1 MGLTLNCPP
10 EGGRYIRQD
19 VKGLGESLGPPSEN
33 VDQLVDHL
41 FRQEFG
47 RMVSRL
53 ARILG
58 APRLAMAE
66 DAVQYAM
73 LQALQLWPYQGVP
86 EYPQAWLAKVAYHR
100 ALDVLKN
107 ERRLRFYDDEKEVA
121 LRNQLDALQTTATV
135 EPLRFSQEVADERLS
150 LIFVCCHPALP
161 RAASVALT
169 LQVVCGF
176 GVAEIA
182 RAFLSTET
190 AITQRLVRAKRMIRD
205 EALRCEVPDPEQL
218 DERLGAV
225 LEVLYLLFTEGYAAT
240 AGDQLVKDDL
250 CAEAI
255 RLAESLTENSAT
267 SQPECHAL
275 LALMLFQAARL
286 PARTDALGDLL
297 LLEEQDRSLWDRSR
311 ILLGLVHLEQAA
323 RGDKLSAYHLQAE
336 IAAVHS
342 TTEHFTLTNWENI
355 LALYDLLR
363 EKQPT
368 PVVLINR
375 AIAVAQVE
383 GPAAGLYALKAIP
396 VDSQMERYP
405 FLHAAEGAFHRRLGH
420 GSEAQICFQRA
431 LEFAHTE
438 PQRRFLLR
446 KLAALRDAE

>member
-1 MGLTLNCPP
+1 MGQT
-10 EGGRYIRQD
+10 
-19 VKGLGESLGPPSEN
+19 SEHVN
-33 VDQLVDHL
+33 QLVDHL

-73 LQALQLWPYQGVP
+73 LQALQLWPYQGAP
-86 EYPQAWLAKVAYHR
+86 EFPQAWLAKVAYHR
-100 ALDVLKN
+100 ALDVLKR
-107 ERRLRFYDDEKEVA
+107 ERRLRFYDDEKESD
-121 LRNQLDALQTTATV
+121 LRNELEELQAAGT
-135 EPLRFSQEVADERLS
+135 EESLRFSREVADERLA

-161 RAASVALT
+161 RPASVALT
-169 LQVVCGF
+169 LKVVCGF
-176 GVAEIA
+176 GVEEIA
-182 RAFLSTET
+182 RAFLSTQT

-205 EALRCEVPDPEQL
+205 EALRCEVPDPGQL
-218 DERLGAV
+218 DERLDAV

-240 AGDQLVKDDL
+240 VGDRLIKNDL

-255 RLAESLTENSAT
+255 RLAESLVENSAT
-267 SQPECHAL
+267 ATPECHAL

-297 LLEEQDRSLWDRSR
+297 LLEEQDRRLWDRSM
-311 ILLGLVHLEQAA
+311 IHLGLLHLEQAA
-323 RGDKLSAYHLQAE
+323 RGEKLSAYHLQAE
-336 IAAVHS
+336 IAATHS

-355 LALYDLLR
+355 LALYDLFR

-375 AIAVAQVE
+375 AVAVAQVH
-383 GPAAGLYALKAIP
+383 GPAAGLVALREIP
-396 VDSQMERYP
+396 VDGPLERYL
-405 FLHAAEGAFHRRLGH
+405 FLHAVEGEFHRRLGH
-420 GSEAQICFQRA
+420 SSEAEISFHRA
-431 LEFAHTE
+431 LACARTE
-438 PQRRFLLR
+438 PQQRFLLR
-446 KLAALRDAE
+446 KLAALRPSDT

>member
-1 MGLTLNCPP
+1 
-10 EGGRYIRQD
+10 
-19 VKGLGESLGPPSEN
+19 
-33 VDQLVDHL
+33 
-41 FRQEFG
+41 
-47 RMVSRL
+47 MVSRL

-73 LQALQLWPYQGVP
+73 LQALQLWPYQGAP
-86 EYPQAWLAKVAYHR
+86 EFPQAWLAKVAYHR
-100 ALDVLKN
+100 ALDVLKS
-107 ERRLRFYDDEKEVA
+107 ERKLRFYDDEKEFE
-121 LRNQLDALQTTATV
+121 LRNQIDELQVTGTADS
-135 EPLRFSQEVADERLS
+135 LRFSQEVADESLA

-169 LQVVCGF
+169 LKVVCGF
-176 GVAEIA
+176 GVEEIA

-218 DERLGAV
+218 EDRLDAV

-240 AGDQLVKDDL
+240 VGDRLIKNDL

-255 RLAESLTENSAT
+255 RLAESLAENPAT
-267 SQPECHAL
+267 SRPECHAL

-297 LLEEQDRSLWDRSR
+297 LLEEQDRGLWDRSMIHLG
-311 ILLGLVHLEQAA
+311 ILHLEKAA
-323 RGDKLSAYHLQAE
+323 QGEKLSAYHLQAE
-336 IAAVHS
+336 IAAMHS

-375 AIAVAQVE
+375 AVAVAQVE
-383 GPAAGLYALKAIP
+383 GPAAGLSALKAIP
-396 VDSQMERYP
+396 MDSQIERYP
-405 FLHAAEGAFHRRLGH
+405 FLHAAEGEFHRRLGH
-420 GSEAQICFQRA
+420 ASQAEISFHRA
-431 LEFAHTE
+431 LDFARTE
-438 PQRRFLLR
+438 PQQRFLLR
-446 KLAALRDAE
+446 KLAALRSPEGQKN

>member
-1 MGLTLNCPP
+1 
-10 EGGRYIRQD
+10 
-19 VKGLGESLGPPSEN
+19 LGQPSEN
-33 VDQLVDHL
+33 VEQLVDHL

-73 LQALQLWPYQGVP
+73 LQALQLWPYQGAP

-107 ERRLRFYDDEKEVA
+107 ERRLRFFDDEKEVV
-121 LRNQLDALQTTATV
+121 LRNQLEELQTTVSA
-135 EPLRFSQEVADERLS
+135 EPLRFSQEVADERLA

-161 RAASVALT
+161 RPASVALT
-169 LQVVCGF
+169 LKVVCGF

-182 RAFLSTET
+182 RAFLSTEA

-205 EALRCEVPDPEQL
+205 EALRCEVPDPEDL
-218 DERLGAV
+218 EERLDAV

-240 AGDQLVKDDL
+240 AGDHLIKDEL
-250 CAEAI
+250 CTEAI
-255 RLAESLTENSAT
+255 RLAESLAENSAT
-267 SQPECHAL
+267 ALPECHAL

-297 LLEEQDRSLWDRSR
+297 LLEEQDRSLWDQSK
-311 ILLGLVHLEQAA
+311 IHLGLLYLGQAA

-336 IAAVHS
+336 IAAMHS
-342 TTEHFTLTNWENI
+342 TTKHFTLTNWKNI
-355 LALYDLLR
+355 LSLYDLLR

-375 AIAVAQVE
+375 AVAVAHVQ
-383 GPAAGLYALKAIP
+383 GPAAGLDALKEIP
-396 VDSQMERYP
+396 VDDPLERYP
-405 FLHAAEGAFHRRLGH
+405 FLHAAEGEFHRRLGH
-420 GSEAQICFQRA
+420 SVEAEISFQRA
-431 LEFAHTE
+431 LEFARTE
-438 PQRRFLLR
+438 PQRRFLVR
-446 KLAALRDAE
+446 RLAAMRAQPL

>member
-1 MGLTLNCPP
+1 
-10 EGGRYIRQD
+10 
-19 VKGLGESLGPPSEN
+19 

-100 ALDVLKN
+100 ALDVLKS
-107 ERRLRFYDDEKEVA
+107 ERRLRFFDDEKEVA
-121 LRNQLDALQTTATV
+121 LRNQLSELQTTATV
-135 EPLRFSQEVADERLS
+135 EPLRFSQEVADERLA
-150 LIFVCCHPALP
+150 LIFVCCHPSLARP
-161 RAASVALT
+161 ASVALT

-255 RLAESLTENSAT
+255 RLTESLADNPAT

-311 ILLGLVHLEQAA
+311 IHLGLAHLEQAA

-375 AIAVAQVE
+375 AIAVAQIE
-383 GPAAGLYALKAIP
+383 GPAAGLNALKAIP

-405 FLHAAEGAFHRRLGH
+405 FLHAAEGEFHRRLGH
-420 GSEAQICFQRA
+420 WSEAQNSFQRA
-431 LEFAHTE
+431 LEFARTE

-446 KLAALRDAE
+446 KLAAMAPTGT

>member
-1 MGLTLNCPP
+1 V
-10 EGGRYIRQD
+10 Q
-19 VKGLGESLGPPSEN
+19 S

-73 LQALQLWPYQGVP
+73 LQALQLWPYQGAP
-86 EYPQAWLAKVAYHR
+86 EHPQAWLAKVAYHR
-100 ALDVLKN
+100 ALDILKS
-107 ERRLRFYDDEKEVA
+107 ERKLRFYDDEKEFE
-121 LRNQLDALQTTATV
+121 LRNRIEELQATGEADA
-135 EPLRFSQEVADERLS
+135 LRFSQEVADERLA
-150 LIFVCCHPALP
+150 LMFVCCHPALP
-161 RAASVALT
+161 RPASVALT
-169 LQVVCGF
+169 LKVVCGF
-176 GVAEIA
+176 GVEEIA

-190 AITQRLVRAKRMIRD
+190 AISQRLVRAKRLIRE
-205 EALRCEVPDPEQL
+205 EALRCEVPDPQQL
-218 DERLGAV
+218 DERLDAV

-240 AGDQLVKDDL
+240 AGDRLIKNDL

-267 SQPECHAL
+267 ARPECHAL

-297 LLEEQDRSLWDRSR
+297 LLEEQDRSLWDRR
-311 ILLGLVHLEQAA
+311 MIHLGVLHLDQAA
-323 RGDKLSAYHLQAE
+323 SGEKLSAYHLQAE
-336 IAAVHS
+336 IAATHS
-342 TTEHFTLTNWENI
+342 TTENFTLTNWENI
-355 LALYDLLR
+355 LALYNLLR

-375 AIAVAQVE
+375 AVAVAQVE
-383 GPAAGLYALKAIP
+383 GPAAGLCALRAIP
-396 VDSQMERYP
+396 VDSQVERYS
-405 FLHAAEGAFHRRLGH
+405 FLHAAEGEFHRRLGH
-420 GSEAQICFQRA
+420 GTEAEVSFQRA
-431 LEFAHTE
+431 LEFARTE
-438 PQRRFLLR
+438 PQQRFLLR
-446 KLAALRDAE
+446 KLATLSAEKQR

>member
-1 MGLTLNCPP
+1 VTQ
-10 EGGRYIRQD
+10 R
-19 VKGLGESLGPPSEN
+19 SEN

-86 EYPQAWLAKVAYHR
+86 EFPQAWLAKVAYHR
-100 ALDVLKN
+100 ALDVLKS
-107 ERRLRFYDDEKEVA
+107 ERKLRFYDDEKEFE
-121 LRNQLDALQTTATV
+121 LRNQIEELQVTGTTDS
-135 EPLRFSQEVADERLS
+135 LRFSQEVADERLA

-169 LQVVCGF
+169 LKVVCGF
-176 GVAEIA
+176 GVEEIA

-205 EALRCEVPDPEQL
+205 ESLRCEVPDPEQL
-218 DERLGAV
+218 EDRIDAV

-240 AGDQLVKDDL
+240 VGDRLIKNDL

-255 RLAESLTENSAT
+255 RLAESLAENPAT
-267 SQPECHAL
+267 SRPECDAL

-297 LLEEQDRSLWDRSR
+297 LLEEQDRGLWDRSM
-311 ILLGLVHLEQAA
+311 IHLGMLHLEKAA
-323 RGDKLSAYHLQAE
+323 HGEKLSAYHLQAE
-336 IAAVHS
+336 IAAMHS

-375 AIAVAQVE
+375 AVAVAQVE
-383 GPAAGLYALKAIP
+383 GPAAGLSALKAIP
-396 VDSQMERYP
+396 VDSQLERYP
-405 FLHAAEGAFHRRLGH
+405 FLHAAEGEFHRRLGH
-420 GSEAQICFQRA
+420 SGEAEISFHRA
-431 LEFAHTE
+431 LDFARTE
-438 PQRRFLLR
+438 PQQRFLLR
-446 KLAALRDAE
+446 KLAALRSVEGQKN

>member
-1 MGLTLNCPP
+1 VGQ
-10 EGGRYIRQD
+10 R
-19 VKGLGESLGPPSEN
+19 SEN

-47 RMVSRL
+47 RTVSRL

-73 LQALQLWPYQGVP
+73 LQALQLWPYQGAP

-100 ALDVLKN
+100 ALDVLKS
-107 ERRLRFYDDEKEVA
+107 ERKLRFYDDEKEFE
-121 LRNQLDALQTTATV
+121 LRNQIEDLQATATS
-135 EPLRFSQEVADERLS
+135 EPLRFSQELGDERLA

-161 RAASVALT
+161 RPASVALT
-169 LQVVCGF
+169 LKVVCGF

-190 AITQRLVRAKRMIRD
+190 AIEQRLVRAKKMIRD
-205 EALRCEVPDPEQL
+205 QAVRFEVPDPQQL

-240 AGDQLVKDDL
+240 AGDRLIKNDL

-255 RLAESLTENSAT
+255 RLAESLAENSAT
-267 SQPECHAL
+267 AQPECHAL
-275 LALMLFQAARL
+275 LALMFFQAARL

-297 LLEEQDRSLWDRSR
+297 LLEEQDRSLWDRSM
-311 ILLGLVHLEQAA
+311 IHLGLLHLERAA

-336 IAAVHS
+336 IAAMHS

-355 LALYDLLR
+355 LALYDLLS

-375 AIAVAQVE
+375 AVAVAQVN
-383 GPAAGLYALKAIP
+383 GPAAGLAALKAIP
-396 VDSQMERYP
+396 VDSQLERYP
-405 FLHAAEGAFHRRLGH
+405 FLHAAEGEFHRRLGH
-420 GSEAQICFQRA
+420 SKEAEISFHRA
-431 LEFAHTE
+431 LDFARTE
-438 PQRRFLLR
+438 PQQRFLLR
-446 KLAALRDAE
+446 KLAAVRGPVV

>member
-1 MGLTLNCPP
+1 
-10 EGGRYIRQD
+10 
-19 VKGLGESLGPPSEN
+19 
-33 VDQLVDHL
+33 
-41 FRQEFG
+41 
-47 RMVSRL
+47 MVSRL

-73 LQALQLWPYQGVP
+73 LQALQLWPYQGAP
-86 EYPQAWLAKVAYHR
+86 EHPQAWLAKVAYHR
-100 ALDVLKN
+100 ALDVLKS
-107 ERRLRFYDDEKEVA
+107 ERKLRFYDDEKEFE
-121 LRNQLDALQTTATV
+121 LRNQIEELRSTGSA
-135 EPLRFSQEVADERLS
+135 ESLRFSQEVADERLA

-161 RAASVALT
+161 RPASVALT
-169 LQVVCGF
+169 LKVVCGF
-176 GVAEIA
+176 GVEEIA

-218 DERLGAV
+218 DERLDAV

-240 AGDQLVKDDL
+240 AGDRLIKNDL

-267 SQPECHAL
+267 AQPECHAL

-297 LLEEQDRSLWDRSR
+297 LLEEQDRSLWDRSM
-311 ILLGLVHLEQAA
+311 IHLGLLHLEQAA

-336 IAAVHS
+336 IAATHS

-355 LALYDLLR
+355 LVLYDLLK

-375 AIAVAQVE
+375 AVAVAQVK
-383 GPAAGLYALKAIP
+383 GPVAGLSALAAIP
-396 VDSQMERYP
+396 VDSQLERYP
-405 FLHAAEGAFHRRLGH
+405 FLHAAEGEFHRQLGH
-420 GSEAQICFQRA
+420 SSEAEISFHRA
-431 LEFAHTE
+431 LEFARTE
-438 PQRRFLLR
+438 PQQRFLMR
-446 KLAALRDAE
+446 KLAALRGSEE

>member
-1 MGLTLNCPP
+1 
-10 EGGRYIRQD
+10 
-19 VKGLGESLGPPSEN
+19 

-53 ARILG
+53 ARLLG

-73 LQALQLWPYQGVP
+73 LQALQLWPYQGAP

-100 ALDVLKN
+100 ALDVLKS
-107 ERRLRFYDDEKEVA
+107 ERRLRFFDDEKEA
-121 LRNQLDALQTTATV
+121 SLRHQLDELQNTAAT
-135 EPLRFSQEVADERLS
+135 EPFRFSREVADERLA

-169 LQVVCGF
+169 LKVVCGF
-176 GVAEIA
+176 GVEEIA

-190 AITQRLVRAKRMIRD
+190 AITQRLVRAKRVIRD

-218 DERLGAV
+218 DERLDAV

-240 AGDQLVKDDL
+240 AGDHLIKNDL

-267 SQPECHAL
+267 SRPECHAL
-275 LALMLFQAARL
+275 LALMCFQAARL

-297 LLEEQDRSLWDRSR
+297 LLEEQDRSLWNKSR
-311 ILLGLVHLEQAA
+311 IHLGLLHLEQAA
-323 RGDKLSAYHLQAE
+323 RGDKLTAYHLQAE
-336 IAAVHS
+336 IAAMHS

-375 AIAVAQVE
+375 AVAVAQIK
-383 GPAAGLYALKAIP
+383 GPAAGLAELKAIP
-396 VDSQMERYP
+396 VDSQLERYP
-405 FLHAAEGAFHRRLGH
+405 FLHAAEGEFHRRLGH
-420 GSEAQICFQRA
+420 SGKAQISFRRA
-431 LEFAHTE
+431 LDFARTE

-446 KLAALRDAE
+446 KLAAMSSTDP